1 MNHVVLVVQ
10 LIMLSE
16 DIGSRMTSVG
26 SNNLDKLADLD
37 DSIRRQLMQL
47 HSKFTHDVYKAQMRW
62 HVRPSS
68 EDIFKHDSFIH
79 SRLWHRLRTRR
90 SAISLGKIL
99 RVTVHSPKV
108 GFCDSR
114 WPEVIADPIQCS
126 RSYNF

>member
-47 HSKFTHDVYKAQMRW
+47 HSKFTQDVYKA
-62 HVRPSS
+62 
-68 EDIFKHDSFIH
+68 
-79 SRLWHRLRTRR
+79 
-90 SAISLGKIL
+90 
-99 RVTVHSPKV
+99 
-108 GFCDSR
+108 
-114 WPEVIADPIQCS
+114 
-126 RSYNF
+126 